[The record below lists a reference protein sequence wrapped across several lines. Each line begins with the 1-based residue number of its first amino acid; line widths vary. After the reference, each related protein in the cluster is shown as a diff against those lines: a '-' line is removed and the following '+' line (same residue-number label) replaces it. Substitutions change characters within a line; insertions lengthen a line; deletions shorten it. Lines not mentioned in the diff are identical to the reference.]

1 MLRTNKQISKETK
14 KKKRN
19 KVETYYVNRIKK
31 IEAERLELEFLG
43 TSMRVHTQG
52 LHMQPSCMRTH
63 TLSMRMHTCPNPNP
77 ENREQSRTK
86 T

>member
-1 MLRTNKQISKETK
+1 MLRTNKKISKETK

-43 TSMRVHTQG
+43 MSMRAHT
-52 LHMQPSCMRTH
+52 
-63 TLSMRMHTCPNPNP
+63 
-77 ENREQSRTK
+77 
-86 T
+86 